1 MAFQIMV
8 ENKWIASRFFLMNIW
23 LPKQRHRL
31 QEGGERKHK
40 KRGKLHIMAVNGDI
54 KWEFKYKSMVVNK
67 KIKVAPVF

>member
-23 LPKQRHRL
+23 LPKGRHRL
-31 QEGGERKHK
+31 QEGGERKHN